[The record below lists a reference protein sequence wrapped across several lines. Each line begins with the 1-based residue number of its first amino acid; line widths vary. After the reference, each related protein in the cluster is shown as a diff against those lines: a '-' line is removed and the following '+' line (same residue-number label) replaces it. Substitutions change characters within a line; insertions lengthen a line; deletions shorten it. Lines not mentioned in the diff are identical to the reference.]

1 MNDNCF
7 SKPGSALFTVE
18 ETRLASEWVQKA
30 RSLEEEYKDELT
42 DAGDDKDKKDAV
54 IKLIYD
60 EVGPIP
66 LHVKMTMAAGI
77 PIVVEIAKYQKELE
91 EQEKTAIIN
100 GDGSWTCL
108 ICNSSNTGNFC
119 MSCGCKKPE

>member
-30 RSLEEEYKDELT
+30 RSLEERYKDELT

-77 PIVVEIAKYQKELE
+77 PIVVEIAKYQKEVE
-91 EQEKTAIIN
+91 EQEKSAIIN

-108 ICNSSNTGNFC
+108 ICSSSNTGNFC